1 MDSIKQQQPEQNRFD
16 LRGAKAVAK
25 MKQLVDKAKTL
36 LLLHWRNIEQL
47 NGYAS
52 NECTGSGRAR

>member
-1 MDSIKQQQPEQNRFD
+1 MNSIKQQQPE
-16 LRGAKAVAK
+16 K

-47 NGYAS
+47 NGYGS
-52 NECTGSGRAR
+52 NECSGSGRAR